1 MCGVVVRDGGD
12 GGVASPPVRG
22 VFAGEGE
29 RGVGDDEG
37 EEGVREGDS
46 VCEWERVVCLFV
58 RNQATAKNIHTT
70 AQNTHITLQRNQMS
84 SGRVRKAPEVIVF
97 EDPDEKARQQNRAKG
112 SGSGVRRDKWR

>member
-1 MCGVVVRDGGD
+1 MRDGGD

-58 RNQATAKNIHTT
+58 RDHITV
-70 AQNTHITLQRNQMS
+70 QNTHITTQRNQMS

-112 SGSGVRRDKWR
+112 SGSGVRRDEWR

>member
-1 MCGVVVRDGGD
+1 M
-12 GGVASPPVRG
+12 
-22 VFAGEGE
+22 F
-29 RGVGDDEG
+29 
-37 EEGVREGDS
+37 
-46 VCEWERVVCLFV
+46 VCESVAVQRDHI
-58 RNQATAKNIHTT
+58 TAQNTHIT

>member
-1 MCGVVVRDGGD
+1 MRDGGD
-12 GGVASPPVRG
+12 GGVASPLVRG

-37 EEGVREGDS
+37 EEGAREGDS

-70 AQNTHITLQRNQMS
+70 AQNTHSTLQRNQMS

-112 SGSGVRRDKWR
+112 SGSGVRRDKRR

>member
-1 MCGVVVRDGGD
+1 M
-12 GGVASPPVRG
+12 
-22 VFAGEGE
+22 
-29 RGVGDDEG
+29 
-37 EEGVREGDS
+37 
-46 VCEWERVVCLFV
+46 CLFV

>member
-1 MCGVVVRDGGD
+1 MRDGGD
-12 GGVASPPVRG
+12 GGVASPLVRG

-58 RNQATAKNIHTT
+58 RVLLFRILEL
-70 AQNTHITLQRNQMS
+70 LQRILAVLF
-84 SGRVRKAPEVIVF
+84 REIKC
-97 EDPDEKARQQNRAKG
+97 RQAECAKHP
-112 SGSGVRRDKWR
+112 K